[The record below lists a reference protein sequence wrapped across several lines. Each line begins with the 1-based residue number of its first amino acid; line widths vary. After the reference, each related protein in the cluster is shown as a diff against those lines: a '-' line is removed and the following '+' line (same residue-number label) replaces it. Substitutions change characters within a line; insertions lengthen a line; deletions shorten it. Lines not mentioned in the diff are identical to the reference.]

1 MATGFAKV
9 NGQEIFY
16 TDSGGN
22 GPAVILAHGF
32 LMDQS
37 MFDAQVAALSPEF
50 RVITWDERG
59 FGQTKW
65 DGKEFSYWDSARDC
79 LGLMDHLGIKKCVI
93 GGMSQGG
100 FLTLRAA
107 LTSPERVAA
116 LVLIDTAADND
127 GPETLAAY
135 RMMVDTWV
143 QHGPVPDLTG
153 AIVNIIVANEAEN
166 PKWVAKWQNFS
177 REAIKA
183 TANCLLN
190 RDDITARLGEIKCPA
205 IIIHGTADTAI
216 SMERAEAL
224 RAGLVGAGKIVTIEG
239 AAHAANLTHA
249 QLVNPPLIEFLRRVT
264 AA

>member
-16 TDSGGN
+16 ADSGGN
-22 GPAVILAHGF
+22 GPVVILGHGF

-50 RVITWDERG
+50 RLITWDERG

-65 DGKEFSYWDSARDC
+65 DGKDFTYWDSARDC
-79 LGLMDHLGIKKCVI
+79 LGLMDHFGIKKCVI

-100 FLTLRAA
+100 FLSMRATLIA
-107 LTSPERVAA
+107 PERVTA

-127 GPETLAAY
+127 NEETLAKY

-143 QHGPVPDLTG
+143 QHGPVPDLTN
-153 AIVNIIVANEAEN
+153 AVVNLIVADPAEN

-183 TANCLLN
+183 TASCLLD

-205 IIIHGTADTAI
+205 IIIHGTADASI
-216 SMERAEAL
+216 LMDRAEAL
-224 RAGLVGAGKIVTIEG
+224 QAGLVGAGKIVAIEG
-239 AAHAANLTHA
+239 AGHAANLTHA
-249 QLVNPPLIEFLRRVT
+249 QLVNPPLLEFLRRVT
-264 AA
+264 K

>member
-1 MATGFAKV
+1 MAFAKV
-9 NGQEIFY
+9 NSQEIFY

-22 GPAVILAHGF
+22 GPVVILAHGF
-32 LMDQS
+32 LMDQT
-37 MFDAQVAALSPEF
+37 MFDPQVAVLSPEF

-65 DGKEFSYWDSARDC
+65 DGKEFNYWDSARDC
-79 LGLMDHLGIKKCVI
+79 LGLMDHLGIQKCVI

-107 LTSPERVAA
+107 LTAPERVTA

-127 GPETLAAY
+127 SEETLAGY

-143 QHGPVPDLTG
+143 QNGPVPDLT
-153 AIVNIIVANEAEN
+153 AIIAGIIIAE
-166 PKWVAKWQNFS
+166 PIESAKRIAKWQDYTT
-177 REAIKA
+177 EAIKA

-190 RDDITARLGEIKCPA
+190 RDDITSRLGEIKCPA

-224 RAGLVGAGKIVTIEG
+224 RAGLVGAGKVVTIEG
-239 AAHAANLTHA
+239 AAHASNLTHS
-249 QLVNPPLIEFLRRVT
+249 QLVNPPLLEFLRRVT
-264 AA
+264 K

>member
-1 MATGFAKV
+1 MATGFAKI

-16 TDSGGN
+16 KDSGGN
-22 GPAVILAHGF
+22 GPVVILAHGF
-32 LMDQS
+32 LMDSS

-65 DGKEFSYWDSARDC
+65 DGKEFSYWDSASDC
-79 LGLMDHLGIKKCVI
+79 LGLMDHFGIKKCVI

-100 FLTLRAA
+100 FLSLRAA
-107 LTSPERVAA
+107 LTAPERVTA

-143 QHGPVPDLTG
+143 QHGPVAELTG
-153 AIVNIIVANEAEN
+153 AIANIIIAEPSENE
-166 PKWVAKWQNFS
+166 KWVAKWQNFS

-183 TANCLLN
+183 TANCLLD
-190 RDDITARLGEIKCPA
+190 RDDITSRLGEIKCEA

-224 RAGLVGAGKIVTIEG
+224 RAGLVGAGKIVAIDG

-249 QLVNPPLIEFLRRVT
+249 ALVNPPLVEFLRRVSKN
-264 AA
+264 

>member
-22 GPAVILAHGF
+22 GSVVILAHGF

-37 MFDAQVAALSPEF
+37 MFDPQVAALSPEF

-100 FLTLRAA
+100 FLTMRAA

-127 GPETLAAY
+127 GPETLAGY

-143 QHGPVPDLTG
+143 QHGPVPDLTNV
-153 AIVNIIVANEAEN
+153 IVNIIVADETEN

-190 RDDITARLGEIKCPA
+190 RDDITKRLGEIKCPA

-216 SMERAEAL
+216 SMDRAETL
-224 RAGLVGAGKIVTIEG
+224 RAGLVGAGKVVTIEG
-239 AAHAANLTHA
+239 AAHAANLTHP
-249 QLVNPPLIEFLRRVT
+249 QLVNPPLLEFLRRVT
-264 AA
+264 K

>member
-1 MATGFAKV
+1 MAFAKV
-9 NGQEIFY
+9 NGQEIFF

-32 LMDQS
+32 LMDQT

-65 DGKEFSYWDSARDC
+65 DGKDFSYWDSARDC
-79 LGLMDHLGIKKCVI
+79 LGLMDHLGIKKCVV

-100 FLTLRAA
+100 FLSLRTA
-107 LTSPERVAA
+107 LTAPDRVSA
-116 LVLIDTAADND
+116 LVLIDTAADTD
-127 GPETLAAY
+127 SEEILAGY
-135 RMMVDTWV
+135 KMMVDTWV

-153 AIVNIIVANEAEN
+153 AIANIIIAEPNENA
-166 PKWVAKWQNFS
+166 KWVAKWQGLKT
-177 REAIKA
+177 EAIKA
-183 TANCLLN
+183 TANCLLT
-190 RDDITARLGEIKCPA
+190 RDVIDNRLGEIKCPA

-216 SMERAEAL
+216 SMDRAEAM
-224 RAGLVGAGKIVTIEG
+224 RAGLVGAGKIVAIEG
-239 AAHAANLTHA
+239 AAHAANLTHP

-264 AA
+264 K

>member
-1 MATGFAKV
+1 MTFAKI

-16 TDSGGN
+16 QDSGGR

-32 LMDQS
+32 LMDQT

-65 DGKEFSYWDSARDC
+65 DGKDFSYWDSADDC

-100 FLTLRAA
+100 FLTMRAA
-107 LTSPERVAA
+107 LKAPERVTA

-127 GPETLAAY
+127 DAETLAGY

-153 AIVNIIVANEAEN
+153 VIANIIIAEPIEN
-166 PKWVAKWQNFS
+166 AKSIAKWQSFTS
-177 REAIKA
+177 EAVQA
-183 TANCLLN
+183 TAKCLLD
-190 RDDITARLGEIKCPA
+190 RDDITSRLGEIKCPA

-224 RAGLVGAGKIVTIEG
+224 RKGLAGAEKIVTIEG
-239 AAHAANLTHA
+239 AAHASNLTHA
-249 QLVNPPLIEFLRRVT
+249 KLVNPPLLEFLRRV
-264 AA
+264 AK